1 MIAGYSMARFFC
13 VTGAVLAFIGVI
25 LWIVLPIHFALPP
38 YFFTPLLAV
47 GYGLWCWR
55 RPRPQAGRKEARE

>member
-1 MIAGYSMARFFC
+1 VIAGFSMARFFC
-13 VTGAVLAFIGVI
+13 LAGAALALISLV
-25 LWIVLPIHFALPP
+25 LWIALPIHFVLPP

-55 RPRPQAGRKEARE
+55 RTRTQPVRKEARE

>member
-13 VTGAVLAFIGVI
+13 VTGAVLTLIGVS
-25 LWIVLPIHFALPP
+25 LWIVLPIHFVLPP

-55 RPRPQAGRKEARE
+55 RARPQAGRKEARE